1 MDPGQTYLSL
11 EEPNSA
17 NHLWRYSPW
26 KKVHPT
32 GNTREIPDD
41 FSEPA
46 INLLLLDG
54 SKVPEGITIVK
65 ENLETKQ
72 NKFTDPVSM
81 NFIDAVSSN
90 HKFTLKI
97 KNSTVLNQ
105 PVVLRINSGTSNS
118 AMNLTIKIGRHCEF
132 ELVTQIVGSA
142 PWFGLIRNGEI
153 GEGSVIND
161 VLVGQ
166 MSFVGPR
173 PLLVK
178 YLDRYNDNQ
187 LRRLEVK
194 PGLTGWAQINGRNS
208 ISWEEKFQYDVWY
221 VDNQSL
227 KLDLIIIFKTIGQVI
242 RGKGI
247 SQKNHPTMEEF
258 MGTNK

>member
-1 MDPGQTYLSL
+1 MKRIIDISISSG
-11 EEPNSA
+11 
-17 NHLWRYSPW
+17 
-26 KKVHPT
+26 
-32 GNTREIPDD
+32 
-41 FSEPA
+41 
-46 INLLLLDG
+46 LLLIFLPLLMLISMINVFFNKGKILFIQDRTGYKGKVFKIIKFKTMNDNANNKGELLSDG
-54 SKVPEGITIVK
+54 DRITIFGRF
-65 ENLETKQ
+65 LR
-72 NKFTDPVSM
+72 F
-81 NFIDAVSSN
+81 SS
-90 HKFTLKI
+90 LD
-97 KNSTVLNQ
+97 
-105 PVVLRINSGTSNS
+105 
-118 AMNLTIKIGRHCEF
+118 
-132 ELVTQIVGSA
+132 ELPTFWNI
-142 PWFGLIRNGEI
+142 LI
-153 GEGSVIND
+153 
-161 VLVGQ
+161 GQ
-166 MSFVGPR
+166 MSLVGPR

-247 SQKNHPTMEEF
+247 SHKNHPTMEEF

>member
-1 MDPGQTYLSL
+1 MKRIIDILISSILLFFSL
-11 EEPNSA
+11 P
-17 NHLWRYSPW
+17 LLLF
-26 KKVHPT
+26 
-32 GNTREIPDD
+32 ICI
-41 FSEPA
+41 
-46 INLLLLDG
+46 INLILNKGKILFLQNRTGYNGTVFKIIKFKTMNDKTNSERELLSDGERLTVFGRFLRFSSLDEL
-54 SKVPEGITIVK
+54 P
-65 ENLETKQ
+65 
-72 NKFTDPVSM
+72 
-81 NFIDAVSSN
+81 
-90 HKFTLKI
+90 TLW
-97 KNSTVLNQ
+97 N
-105 PVVLRINSGTSNS
+105 
-118 AMNLTIKIGRHCEF
+118 
-132 ELVTQIVGSA
+132 
-142 PWFGLIRNGEI
+142 
-153 GEGSVIND
+153 

-166 MSFVGPR
+166 MSLVGPR

-247 SQKNHPTMEEF
+247 SHKNHPTMEEF
-258 MGTNK
+258 MGRNK

>member
-1 MDPGQTYLSL
+1 MKRLIDISISSGLLLIFFP
-11 EEPNSA
+11 
-17 NHLWRYSPW
+17 
-26 KKVHPT
+26 
-32 GNTREIPDD
+32 
-41 FSEPA
+41 
-46 INLLLLDG
+46 LLLLISLANIFFHNGKIFFIQDRAG
-54 SKVPEGITIVK
+54 YNGNVFKIIKFKTMNDNTK
-65 ENLETKQ
+65 ENGDLLSDGER
-72 NKFTDPVSM
+72 
-81 NFIDAVSSN
+81 
-90 HKFTLKI
+90 L
-97 KNSTVLNQ
+97 TVFGRF
-105 PVVLRINSGTSNS
+105 LRISS
-118 AMNLTIKIGRHCEF
+118 LD
-132 ELVTQIVGSA
+132 ELPTL
-142 PWFGLIRNGEI
+142 WN
-153 GEGSVIND
+153 

-166 MSFVGPR
+166 MSLVGPR

-247 SQKNHPTMEEF
+247 SHKNHPTMEEF

>member
-1 MDPGQTYLSL
+1 MKRIIDILISCIFLFISL
-11 EEPNSA
+11 P
-17 NHLWRYSPW
+17 LLLF
-26 KKVHPT
+26 
-32 GNTREIPDD
+32 ICI
-41 FSEPA
+41 
-46 INLLLLDG
+46 INLLLNKGKILFLQNRTG
-54 SKVPEGITIVK
+54 YNGKVFKIIKFKTMNDK
-65 ENLETKQ
+65 TNLEKELLPDGERLT
-72 NKFTDPVSM
+72 F
-81 NFIDAVSSN
+81 FGRFLRSSSLDELP
-90 HKFTLKI
+90 TLW
-97 KNSTVLNQ
+97 NVL
-105 PVVLRINSGTSNS
+105 L
-118 AMNLTIKIGRHCEF
+118 
-132 ELVTQIVGSA
+132 
-142 PWFGLIRNGEI
+142 
-153 GEGSVIND
+153 
-161 VLVGQ
+161 GQ

-221 VDNQSL
+221 VDNRSL

>member
-1 MDPGQTYLSL
+1 MKRIIDISISSGLLLIFLPLLMLISMINVFFNKGKILFIQDRTGYKGKVFKIIKFKTM
-11 EEPNSA
+11 NDNA
-17 NHLWRYSPW
+17 NN
-26 KKVHPT
+26 K
-32 GNTREIPDD
+32 GE
-41 FSEPA
+41 
-46 INLLLLDG
+46 LLLDG
-54 SKVPEGITIVK
+54 DRITIFGRF
-65 ENLETKQ
+65 LR
-72 NKFTDPVSM
+72 F
-81 NFIDAVSSN
+81 SS
-90 HKFTLKI
+90 LD
-97 KNSTVLNQ
+97 
-105 PVVLRINSGTSNS
+105 
-118 AMNLTIKIGRHCEF
+118 
-132 ELVTQIVGSA
+132 ELPTFWNI
-142 PWFGLIRNGEI
+142 LI
-153 GEGSVIND
+153 
-161 VLVGQ
+161 GQ
-166 MSFVGPR
+166 MSLVGPR

-247 SQKNHPTMEEF
+247 SHKNHPTMEEF